1 MVISSHLISSR
12 HFIITECAVIGHSRG
27 ELGCVLRNDPVRRE
41 CDQSQRTLF
50 RRNEVGR
57 GKVCMSDVHT
67 PLRSSNE
74 VKVKENEF
82 ATSLTDAGTDVQ

>member
-1 MVISSHLISSR
+1 
-12 HFIITECAVIGHSRG
+12 
-27 ELGCVLRNDPVRRE
+27 
-41 CDQSQRTLF
+41 
-50 RRNEVGR
+50 
-57 GKVCMSDVHT
+57 MSDVHT